1 MIYDTQ
7 TMSIAVNAPSVSQ
20 FSGATVS
27 CHTAGECT
35 LTMIIIFACCS
46 CIRHVTDRVM
56 EFSPNWA

>member
-35 LTMIIIFACCS
+35 LTIDYNFCVLQLHTTCYRPCYGI
-46 CIRHVTDRVM
+46 
-56 EFSPNWA
+56 